1 MLRTNMNQKW
11 KNRNLYKSGTNR
23 FLGMIFIILVIVIA
37 ISISKKPPARTNAS
51 TLPAVG
57 FNWHAGWSD
66 YSDADNKA
74 IVDKMVAAHMQWARI
89 DIGWCSVEETGPVT
103 VANWYVNKLDTAIN
117 YANSKGVKILGVY
130 WCTPGWANGNQ
141 SNATPPTDL
150 NQYGRS
156 LQWVA
161 AHWQGKV
168 QAWEIWNEPDPTQ
181 SFWSGTTEQYAS
193 LLKVAYPKVKA
204 GSPSAQVV
212 FGAPSSNYDTW
223 IDQVYSYG
231 TKDYFDVMATHP
243 YQGVANAP
251 PNYPDDGNRW
261 WFTHLPAVR
270 NVMLKYND
278 GAKKIWFTEFGW
290 SSHAN
295 DSSTPNW
302 WLGVTPQ
309 QQGDYFVQSIQYVMA
324 NYPYVDNM
332 IWYNERSRTDADIQN
347 NNYGL
352 LNYDLSPKP
361 AYTTISQYLA
371 SVNTTHT
378 GDVNG
383 DGVVNITDLSILI
396 SNYNTN
402 YAPADFNKDN
412 IVNILDLSTL
422 LSNYGK

>member
-1 MLRTNMNQKW
+1 MFPYI
-11 KNRNLYKSGTNR
+11 KNKNLYSQKAYIPALI
-23 FLGMIFIILVIVIA
+23 LGITAIVVIA
-37 ISISKKPPARTNAS
+37 FFVGTRQNNKSLAGTIPS
-51 TLPAVG
+51 VG
-57 FNWHAGWSD
+57 FNWHAGWGD
-66 YSDADNKA
+66 YTDADNKA
-74 IVDKMVAAHMQWARI
+74 IIDKMAAAHMQWARV
-89 DIGWCSVEETGPVT
+89 DIGWCTLEAGGSGQI
-103 VANWYVNKLDTAIN
+103 ADWYVTKLDTAIN
-117 YANSKGVKILGVY
+117 YASSKGIKVLGLL
-130 WCTPGWANGNQ
+130 WCTPGWANGNKDRSYPPNDM
-141 SNATPPTDL
+141 SNYGKIAQWSAT
-150 NQYGRS
+150 
-156 LQWVA
+156 
-161 AHWQGKV
+161 HWQGKI
-168 QAWEIWNEPDPTQ
+168 QAWEVWNEPNHTD
-181 SFWSGTTEQYAS
+181 FWNGTTTDYANLLKASYAS
-193 LLKVAYPKVKA
+193 FHAGDPNTKVI
-204 GSPSAQVV
+204 
-212 FGAPSSNYDTW
+212 FGAPSYNDDIW
-223 IDQVYSYG
+223 IDQVYAAG
-231 TKDYFDVMATHP
+231 AKNYFDVMATHP
-243 YQGVANAP
+243 YQGIANLP
-251 PNYPDDGNRW
+251 PNHAEDGNIW
-261 WFTHLPAVR
+261 WFTHVTAVR
-270 NVMLKYND
+270 NVMIKYND
-278 GAKKIWFTEFGW
+278 SAKKMWFTEFGW